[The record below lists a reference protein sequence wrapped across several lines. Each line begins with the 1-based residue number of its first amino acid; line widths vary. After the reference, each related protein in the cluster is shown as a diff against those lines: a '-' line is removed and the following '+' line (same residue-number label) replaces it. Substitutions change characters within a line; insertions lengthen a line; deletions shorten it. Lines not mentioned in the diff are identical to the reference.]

1 MISHLRII
9 CLSSARPIGFIN
21 GVRRDVPSNEA
32 IAYAG
37 QQFPWVTAY
46 DEGRSYQELEVV
58 HMFPEMQVQKGATVA
73 ERKQAV
79 CVCVYVCARLCTFAF
94 VRKRSDCQAMLFLS
108 EFYAKLPFMISA
120 CNKRSGSAAH
130 SWRCVL
136 WQRMQERLRL
146 ESLVDAEMLHKRIL
160 VAQRDSLFMNGVP
173 DGMKS
178 VFKDP
183 VYERDVLQ
191 RQLRTQVSKVMK
203 VTERG

>member
-79 CVCVYVCARLCTFAF
+79 CVCMYVRDCAHLRSCVSDLIA
-94 VRKRSDCQAMLFLS
+94 KRCSFFQNSMPNS
-108 EFYAKLPFMISA
+108 
-120 CNKRSGSAAH
+120 RS
-130 SWRCVL
+130 
-136 WQRMQERLRL
+136 
-146 ESLVDAEMLHKRIL
+146 
-160 VAQRDSLFMNGVP
+160 
-173 DGMKS
+173 
-178 VFKDP
+178 
-183 VYERDVLQ
+183 
-191 RQLRTQVSKVMK
+191 
-203 VTERG
+203 